1 MQLSC
6 SSSSSCVAQGHGKKC
21 FLYSVLL
28 SVNLCF
34 IYYQERNVES
44 VRAAKDERVREIRN
58 AVELMIARLDSQ
70 LKAKLLT
77 LMGQKNSLTQETE
90 QLEALLQEIEHQ
102 LHSCTRSELITKSS
116 DLSRMIHQ
124 VRKKPMASFV
134 TAPVPADFQRL
145 VHLPYTLCDVSDIK
159 KAWHYDS
166 LVS

>member
-1 MQLSC
+1 M
-6 SSSSSCVAQGHGKKC
+6 
-21 FLYSVLL
+21 
-28 SVNLCF
+28 
-34 IYYQERNVES
+34 YYQERNVES

-102 LHSCTRSELITKSS
+102 LNSCTRSELITKSG
-116 DLSRMIHQ
+116 DLLRMIYQ

-134 TAPVPADFQRL
+134 TAAVPADFQRS
-145 VHLPYTLCDVSDIK
+145 VHLPLHDEPDIQK
-159 KAWHYDS
+159 LGIIIHWFSNVERKEC
-166 LVS
+166 